1 MLGNK
6 TQAIEYINKLDDDSI
21 IEVTKKQEKSIRSKL
36 QNDYYW

>member
-21 IEVTKKQEKSIRSKL
+21 IEVTKKQQNSIRSYA
-36 QNDYYW
+36 QNKYYF